1 MGIFDKFS
9 KKKKLSIT
17 SMCILVEENVMA
29 TIDNLLSILKQMN
42 SSFENIDAKLNIL
55 SINYELFRYGLY
67 EFNDKL
73 DVNDLMD
80 ELYSRIYYNL
90 NIAFNDKYENI
101 INEVTRKSKEIYD
114 VKKLLAPKELFAYR
128 LLLEQLNIKE
138 NNISKELIQ
147 DLLYYVKLLINNIDN
162 ICKNYSID
170 INDGNFENE
179 KIDFKF

>member
-90 NIAFNDKYENI
+90 NI
-101 INEVTRKSKEIYD
+101 
-114 VKKLLAPKELFAYR
+114 
-128 LLLEQLNIKE
+128 
-138 NNISKELIQ
+138 
-147 DLLYYVKLLINNIDN
+147 
-162 ICKNYSID
+162 NY
-170 INDGNFENE
+170 
-179 KIDFKF
+179 

>member
-1 MGIFDKFS
+1 
-9 KKKKLSIT
+9 
-17 SMCILVEENVMA
+17 MCILVEENVMA